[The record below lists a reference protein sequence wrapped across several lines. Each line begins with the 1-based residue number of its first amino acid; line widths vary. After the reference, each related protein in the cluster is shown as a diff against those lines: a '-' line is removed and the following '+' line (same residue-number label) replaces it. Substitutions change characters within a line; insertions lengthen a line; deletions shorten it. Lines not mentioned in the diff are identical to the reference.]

1 MTNRPIVGEAPVEDG
16 LAPLDSLE
24 IMAGRLSMSST
35 EWLEEALAF
44 LEEKSQLLLQGPRG
58 AGKTFIARE
67 LARYLAGYPSR
78 VVTVQFHPGTSYE
91 DFVQGLRAEPTTP
104 PRLSVVDGRLM
115 RVSRM
120 AAENPDQSFVL
131 LIDEINPRERPGGVR
146 GACTPSRVPRRAACD
161 LAKAQNAHPS
171 KSVGGHRRS
180 LQDGLVNTTSGR

>member
-104 PRLSVVDGRLM
+104 PASRWSMGGSCASREWPLRIPIRASSCSSTKSTRGNVPAVFGEPVPLLEYRDERLATSPKRRM
-115 RVSRM
+115 PTRV
-120 AAENPDQSFVL
+120 NQ
-131 LIDEINPRERPGGVR
+131 
-146 GACTPSRVPRRAACD
+146 
-161 LAKAQNAHPS
+161 
-171 KSVGGHRRS
+171 
-180 LQDGLVNTTSGR
+180 